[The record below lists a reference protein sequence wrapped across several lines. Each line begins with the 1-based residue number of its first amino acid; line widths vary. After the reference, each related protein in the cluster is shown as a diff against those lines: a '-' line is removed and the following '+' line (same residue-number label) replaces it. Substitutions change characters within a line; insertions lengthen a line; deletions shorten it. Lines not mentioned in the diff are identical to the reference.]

1 MKSASNAADVIQLE
15 VQGRVGLIRIH
26 RPDAMNALNDA
37 VMNGLRDALNQL
49 EADAGIGCVVLTG
62 SEKVFAAGADIV
74 AMQHLDFAQAYSTDF
89 ITRNWERLRTFRKP
103 VIAAVSGFALGGGC
117 ELAMMCDLVFASETA
132 RFGQPEI
139 KIGTLPGCGGTQR
152 LPRAVGKAL
161 AMDLCMTGRLM
172 DAQEALRAGLV
183 SRVLPANRLLE
194 EALATAQKIA
204 GYSLPALM
212 MMKEAVNRAYEG
224 PLSEGI
230 WFERRM
236 LHSSFALLLWKNAR
250 PSSLTADP
258 SRHRHGGAPNGLR
271 PQPRRVIFWLQ
282 GVRRDGPAGLRCA
295 HGLVFCCT
303 RAAIWSAAPVP
314 CAVNP
319 AATPCLSAAGRFW
332 LTFHLPTQRCTGIS
346 MPTMALIMLSM

>member
-1 MKSASNAADVIQLE
+1 MNTSDVIQLE

-37 VMNGLRDALNQL
+37 VMNGLRDALDQL
-49 EADAGIGCVVLTG
+49 EADTDIGCVVLTG

-74 AMQHLDFAQAYSTDF
+74 AMQHLDFAESYSTDF

-117 ELAMMCDLVFASETA
+117 ELAMMCDLVFASDSA

-183 SRVLPANRLLE
+183 SRVLPTDRLLE

-204 GYSLPALM
+204 AYSLPALM
-212 MMKEAVNRAYEG
+212 MMKETVNRAFEG

-236 LHSSFALLLWKNAR
+236 LHATFALQDQKEGMQAFVEKR
-250 PSSLTADP
+250 
-258 SRHRHGGAPNGLR
+258 APNFVHR
-271 PQPRRVIFWLQ
+271 
-282 GVRRDGPAGLRCA
+282 
-295 HGLVFCCT
+295 
-303 RAAIWSAAPVP
+303 
-314 CAVNP
+314 
-319 AATPCLSAAGRFW
+319 
-332 LTFHLPTQRCTGIS
+332 
-346 MPTMALIMLSM
+346 